1 MVVSKVAQ
9 ERLELSR
16 PAGQHSLSVLRLP
29 IPTLGRTTLAK
40 KQEYFFIKIQFQLHG
55 LNLL

>member
-40 KQEYFFIKIQFQLHG
+40 KQEYFFY
-55 LNLL
+55 